1 MSPEQVSFT
10 VAFLKIIWID
20 LVLSG
25 DNAIVIALACRALPA
40 EQRTRG
46 IVLGSG
52 AAVGLRILF
61 TFIFVEIL
69 ALPFVRLIGGLLLL
83 WIAIKLAVEGKGEEK
98 IAPAKSV
105 WAAVRTIVVADALM
119 SLDNVVA
126 VAAAA
131 KGSLLLVAFGTL
143 LTVPLIVFG
152 STLLIRI
159 FARYPILVWA
169 GAALLGFIG
178 GELIANEPFIAN
190 LAASLPATLAAYL
203 SVGSVGAFAAANFE
217 VLCGVAGVLGVL
229 LIALILQPRA
239 KLKS

>member
-1 MSPEQVSFT
+1 MSPEQVSFA

-52 AAVGLRILF
+52 AAVGLRIVF

-69 ALPFVRLIGGLLLL
+69 ALPFVRVIGGLLLL
-83 WIAIKLAVEGKGEEK
+83 WIAIKLATESKSEEK

-105 WAAVRTIVVADALM
+105 WSAVRTIVVADALM

-143 LTVPLIVFG
+143 LAVPLIVFG

-159 FARYPILVWA
+159 FARYPILIWA

-178 GELIANEPFIAN
+178 GELIANEPFIAKF
-190 LAASLPATLAAYL
+190 PATLAARL
-203 SVGSVGAFAAANFE
+203 SDAGAGAFIATNFE
-217 VLCGVAGVLGVL
+217 VFCGIVGTLGVL
-229 LIALILQPRA
+229 LIALALRPRGQ
-239 KLKS
+239 LRR